1 MFEIL
6 NIATDIFDAVIASLR
21 TVGGYF
27 MALIYTAIRY
37 FYEVFEYLARAQI
50 INNDFVKG
58 IYQRIGLVLGLF
70 MTFKLVFSLIQAL
83 LDPSKLTDKNKGATA
98 ILKRTIISIILLG
111 TVPYIFS
118 EAYTIQNL
126 IVGGNGSDNVL
137 YKIIAQKPISDMEST
152 GVVISS
158 DLYFD
163 FFKDDEAPKLNE
175 GVEDFVSTC
184 NNTQGYCDR
193 FKQKDYENLKQYV
206 RDDQIS
212 LFETIDYL
220 SLKDE
225 STGEYIIEFNYG
237 LIGIIAGG
245 FILYMVFMYC
255 IQTAIRIAQL
265 AYLQVIAPIPILS
278 YISDPEGIFKKWVKQ
293 CTSTYLDLF
302 LRLTVIYFS
311 MTLVS
316 MVIDEFNNP
325 SGIVRS
331 SMGLMSSTV
340 QADSVGGFTLILVKF
355 FIIIGLLLF
364 AKKAPELIKDL
375 FPTLEGT
382 GKFSFGLGKK
392 TLQETGKSIWN
403 SPIGWGIKLGGKGLT
418 AIDRKRYGLPKPRT
432 KFQQELDKIMP
443 GRAEY
448 IKNKNQGIVDA
459 KERNE
464 LYTEGAGIYKKYN
477 GDLKDDQGKLKQG
490 VFKHNEFKKT
500 WQKVA
505 DAKKEKQK
513 YADDF
518 AQVQQMVT
526 TGRISTDS
534 EIYKTASKQLR
545 AAESRLESAKK
556 DHDNSRKVYT
566 DDARQEDAFNYY
578 KDMQESDPEKARVVD
593 KELEEYNKEQEAKK
607 KEAEERVKEEERKK
621 KEAEAAA
628 LAEAERK
635 RKEAEAAALAEAER
649 KRKEAEAA
657 AEAEAEAAIDAL
669 AALSEEK
676 AEADRLFSE
685 VGIDKMSDEQQE
697 MAFDVYEKIRKA
709 EERRD
714 KAIGRM
720 AETLN
725 NPDTSDDEKIRAAE
739 ILEKL
744 KKDNK

>member
-340 QADSVGGFTLILVKF
+340 QADSVGGFTLVLVKF

-448 IKNKNQGIVDA
+448 IKNKNQGIVDQ
-459 KERNE
+459 KTRNE
-464 LYTEGAGIYKKYN
+464 LYTEGGDIYRKYG
-477 GDLKDDQGKLKQG
+477 GDLKDENGKLKSG
-490 VFKHNEFKKT
+490 VFKNAAFAET

-505 DAKKEKQK
+505 DAKNDQK
-513 YADDF
+513 NYNAKLV
-518 AQVQQMVT
+518 QVQAMVNSGEIT
-526 TGRISTDS
+526 TDS
-534 EIYKTASKQLR
+534 EIYKTAVKNAK
-545 AAESRLESAKK
+545 AADSRLEAAKK
-556 DHDNSRKVYT
+556 AHDNNRKIYT
-566 DDARQEDAFNYY
+566 NDARAEDAFSYY
-578 KDMQESDPEKARVVD
+578 KDLQSADPENSKIVDEAIKQQEEQRKQQEEELKRQQEEQRKQQEEELKRQQEEQRKQQEEELKRQQEEELKRQQEEHKTPKQREVEAAQDLIDIINNGGSEEEIEKAKRNYQ
-593 KELEEYNKEQEAKK
+593 KAEQQK
-607 KEAEERVKEEERKK
+607 KEFEND
-621 KEAEAAA
+621 
-628 LAEAERK
+628 L
-635 RKEAEAAALAEAER
+635 
-649 KRKEAEAA
+649 
-657 AEAEAEAAIDAL
+657 DDFY
-669 AALSEEK
+669 
-676 AEADRLFSE
+676 DR
-685 VGIDKMSDEQQE
+685 Q
-697 MAFDVYEKIRKA
+697 
-709 EERRD
+709 
-714 KAIGRM
+714 
-720 AETLN
+720 
-725 NPDTSDDEKIRAAE
+725 DDGFGGQ
-739 ILEKL
+739 
-744 KKDNK
+744 

>member
-418 AIDRKRYGLPKPRT
+418 AIDRKRYDLPKSRN
-432 KFQQELDKIMP
+432 KFQQEMDKIMP

-448 IKNKNQGIVDA
+448 IKNKNQGMVDQKA
-459 KERNE
+459 RNE
-464 LYTEGAGIYKKYN
+464 LYTEGGSIYRKYG
-477 GDLKDDQGKLKQG
+477 GDIKDDKGTLKHG
-490 VFKHNEFKKT
+490 VFRHSAFEGT
-500 WQKVA
+500 WQRVA
-505 DAKKEKQK
+505 DAKKEKTE
-513 YADDF
+513 ADNKF
-518 AQVQQMVT
+518 SQVQAMVNRGEIT
-526 TGRISTDS
+526 TKD
-534 EIYKTASKQLR
+534 EIYQSAAKMQR
-545 AAESRLESAKK
+545 AAEGKLDAAKK
-556 DHDNSRKVYT
+556 DHESMRKIYT
-566 DDARQEDAFNYY
+566 DDARTEDAFNYY
-578 KDMQESDPEKARVVD
+578 KDMQDASEEKKLKVD
-593 KELEEYNKEQEAKK
+593 KKIIEEDLEILDRKEKELHEQEAEALKEVMDAMHDALPEEEIAKRQRIFEEKQKEIQSKLKQIADKK
-607 KEAEERVKEEERKK
+607 KEE
-621 KEAEAAA
+621 
-628 LAEAERK
+628 
-635 RKEAEAAALAEAER
+635 
-649 KRKEAEAA
+649 
-657 AEAEAEAAIDAL
+657 
-669 AALSEEK
+669 
-676 AEADRLFSE
+676 
-685 VGIDKMSDEQQE
+685 
-697 MAFDVYEKIRKA
+697 
-709 EERRD
+709 
-714 KAIGRM
+714 
-720 AETLN
+720 
-725 NPDTSDDEKIRAAE
+725 
-739 ILEKL
+739 
-744 KKDNK
+744 KDNLDKIQKRLTEIEK